1 MLQPGEQIAK
11 ATLFNKRRRRPDQM
25 LRVASD
31 VTRARPVSTATSR
44 NVALYPGTAQVSR
57 VVGESR
63 EMNDHVFMLLQGYAA
78 KRKPDQLFQIQEPDC
93 QTNCLHKKAKWRTH
107 ESLGERAVLHEI
119 TQAGGPVLICI
130 NSIT

>member
-11 ATLFNKRRRRPDQM
+11 GTLFNKRRRRPDQM

-78 KRKPDQLFQIQEPDC
+78 KRKLDQLFQIQGPDC
-93 QTNCLHKKAKWRTH
+93 QTNCLHKKPSGEPDPR
-107 ESLGERAVLHEI
+107 ERAVLHEI
-119 TQAGGPVLICI
+119 MQAGGPVLICI